1 MGDKKATVVNARR
14 ELEEL
19 YLGIPDESVNLT
31 FEDLV
36 KLKQQSGIAE
46 RKQPTIEPIQEVHV
60 TSGNEG
66 LGIAKSPSFAFIK
79 GLQVSNGYGDHR
91 IEGDIKYSSPRDHH
105 RYAGTDHR
113 YYQGNPFHNHTVQD
127 TTSITK
133 NNDMRS
139 LESSFMYDDGSVCA
153 RSTFAERGGRKR
165 AGIPHSNICTICSTY
180 IYVFRNRCLVCGR
193 VYCRQCKNI
202 GMGDMTEGRKC
213 VECLGRRFSQRYIQ
227 KAGEIGCC
235 AGYSST
241 VKQQELIWAE
251 KGPRRNGDH
260 HRREHGGGGGHD
272 LNSNSMMTSA
282 TKPRVSRSPSPV
294 RAAAYV
300 ASNPPPFVMGSPFSA
315 SYTPTHHHIP
325 F

>member
-1 MGDKKATVVNARR
+1 MGDKKATLANARR

-36 KLKQQSGIAE
+36 KVKQQNGVAE
-46 RKQPTIEPIQEVHV
+46 RKQLCIEPIQEVHV
-60 TSGNEG
+60 INGNEG
-66 LGIAKSPSFAFIK
+66 LNIAKSPSFAFTK
-79 GLQVSNGYGDHR
+79 GLQASRSYRDHR
-91 IEGDIKYSSPRDHH
+91 IEGDTKYTCPTDHH
-105 RYAGTDHR
+105 RNGGTDHR
-113 YYQGNPFHNHTVQD
+113 YYQGNPFHSRTIQD
-127 TTSITK
+127 ISTTK

-139 LESSFMYDDGSVCA
+139 LESSFMYDDASVCS
-153 RSTFAERGGRKR
+153 RSTLAERGGRKR
-165 AGIPHSNICTICSTY
+165 AGIPHSNICTICSAY
-180 IYVFRNRCLVCGR
+180 IYIFRKRCLVCGR

-213 VECLGRRFSQRYIQ
+213 VECLGRRFSQRYIK

-235 AGYSST
+235 AGYSSK

-251 KGPRRNGDH
+251 KGPRRNEGH
-260 HRREHGGGGGHD
+260 HQRGRGGGHD
-272 LNSNSMMTSA
+272 HKSNSMTMSVTATS
-282 TKPRVSRSPSPV
+282 RVSRSPGPTI
-294 RAAAYV
+294 RAACV

-315 SYTPTHHHIP
+315 SYTPSTHHHIP

>member
-1 MGDKKATVVNARR
+1 MGDKKATLVNARK

-31 FEDLV
+31 LQDLV
-36 KLKQQSGIAE
+36 KFKQQNGVAE
-46 RKQPTIEPIQEVHV
+46 RKQPNIEPIKEVYA

-66 LGIAKSPSFAFIK
+66 FGIAKTPSFAFTK
-79 GLQVSNGYGDHR
+79 GLQDSESYRDHHM
-91 IEGDIKYSSPRDHH
+91 EGDIKYTSPRDHH
-105 RYAGTDHR
+105 RY
-113 YYQGNPFHNHTVQD
+113 YQGNAFHNHTIQD
-127 TTSITK
+127 ISTPR

-153 RSTFAERGGRKR
+153 RSTFAEKGGRKR
-165 AGIPHSNICTICSTY
+165 AGIPHSNICNICSTY
-180 IYVFRNRCLVCGR
+180 IYIFRNRCLVCGR

-241 VKQQELIWAE
+241 VKQQELIWEE
-251 KGPRRNGDH
+251 KGPRRNGEH
-260 HRREHGGGGGHD
+260 HHGGRGGVHD
-272 LNSNSMMTSA
+272 HNSMMMSVAATS
-282 TKPRVSRSPSPV
+282 RVSRSPSPV
-294 RAAAYV
+294 RPAYV
-300 ASNPPPFVMGSPFSA
+300 ASSPPFVMGSPFSA